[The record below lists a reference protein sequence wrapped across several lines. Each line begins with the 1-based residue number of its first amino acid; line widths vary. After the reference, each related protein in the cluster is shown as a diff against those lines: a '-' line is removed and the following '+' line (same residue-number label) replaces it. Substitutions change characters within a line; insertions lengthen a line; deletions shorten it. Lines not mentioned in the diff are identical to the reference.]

1 VTAAVDP
8 DLVLMAFAG
17 LSSVVLSMALDRLVR
32 PGGAGIFRP
41 LSATAIH
48 VGLFVV
54 CWSALWLM
62 VGRPGV
68 AAALTL
74 GLQGLVVVVSNA
86 KYRAL
91 NEPLVFSDFV
101 LYSQVVRFPR
111 FYLPFLGIG
120 RAAAVVLALT
130 AAIAIGVV
138 LEAPWPGWGRGPPW
152 PAIQFGGAIV
162 LLAGGTRAA
171 PRMSLDPV
179 QDLATFGLF
188 PSLWCYTWT
197 GLSRRQSVP
206 PRAWMECPQA
216 PVPAKGRAL
225 PDLILLQSESFFDAR
240 RLGVGV
246 RPELLAG
253 FDRLRRESLV
263 QGLLSV
269 PAWGA
274 NTMRTEFAVL
284 TGIAPDQ
291 LGVHRFNPYLSIVRQ
306 GLRALPHLLRELGY
320 STVCVHPHSA
330 GFFGR
335 DRIFPRLGFDAFI
348 DITEFTDAERA
359 GPFVSDA
366 AVMRKV
372 EAVLAAAS
380 GPTFV
385 FVISMENHGPLHLE
399 QVLPGDVQRLY
410 RQPPPAG
417 WEDLSVYLRHLL
429 NADRMF
435 LELAAVLAARPRG
448 GLLCLYGDHVPSMPQ
463 VYADLGYRDSHTDYL
478 IWSSSDG
485 GAGRGRDC
493 TAHELPETLFALL
506 KSSSAGN
513 GPKLMPIESLN

>member
-1 VTAAVDP
+1 MTAAVDP
-8 DLVLMAFAG
+8 DLVLMASAG
-17 LSSVVLSMALDRLVR
+17 LSGAAVSMALDRLVR
-32 PGGAGIFRP
+32 PGGAGFLRP

-54 CWSALWLM
+54 FWSGFWVM
-62 VGRPGV
+62 VGRPGF

-74 GLQGLVVVVSNA
+74 ALQGLVVAVSNA

-91 NEPLVFSDFV
+91 NEPFVFSDFV
-101 LYSQVVRFPR
+101 LYRQVVRFPR
-111 FYLPFLGIG
+111 LYLPFLGIG
-120 RAAAVVLALT
+120 RAAAVLFALT
-130 AAIAIGVV
+130 AAIVIGLV
-138 LEAPWPGWGRGPPW
+138 LEAPWPGWGLPW

-171 PRMSLDPV
+171 PRMSFDPV

-197 GLSRRQSVP
+197 GLSRRQFVP
-206 PRAWMECPQA
+206 PRVWMECPQA
-216 PVPAKGRAL
+216 PVLAEGRAL

-246 RPELLAG
+246 RPGLLAG

-284 TGIAPDQ
+284 TGISPNW
-291 LGVHRFNPYLSIVRQ
+291 LGVHRFNPYLSIARQ

-348 DITEFTDAERA
+348 DIAEFPDAERA

-385 FVISMENHGPLHLE
+385 FVITMENHGPLHLE
-399 QVLPGDVQRLY
+399 SVLPGDVQRLY

-435 LELAAVLAARPRG
+435 LDLAAVLAARPRG

-463 VYADLGYRDSHTDYL
+463 VYADLGYRDSRTDYL
-478 IWSSSDG
+478 IWSTDG
-485 GAGRGRDC
+485 GSGRGRDC
-493 TAHELPETLFALL
+493 AAHELPQTLSALL
-506 KSSSAGN
+506 RN
-513 GPKLMPIESLN
+513 GSI